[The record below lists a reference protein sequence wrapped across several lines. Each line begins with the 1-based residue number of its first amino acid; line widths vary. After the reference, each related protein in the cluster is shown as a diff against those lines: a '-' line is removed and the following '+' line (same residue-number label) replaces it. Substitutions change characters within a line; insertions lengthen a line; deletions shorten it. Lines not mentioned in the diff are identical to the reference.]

1 MARQPRQRSQSGFYH
16 VMVRGNGRQ
25 VIFSNDT
32 DRRAFLHM
40 LRTCLGDN
48 GIELIAWCLMDNHA
62 HLLVS
67 DRDAELTAMM
77 HALETRYARYF
88 NETTG
93 HVGSVFQGRFKSK
106 AIETDAYLL
115 QAVRNIHDNPRD
127 RGYARDAY
135 PWSSYGEYV
144 GTPSIVDPKP
154 VLELIGGRER
164 FAAFS
169 EEGGRDTY
177 TFAIP
182 AKLDDGE
189 LMQVAKRLLRGM
201 APYLVKTL
209 PAKKRLACLQ
219 ALKQAG
225 LSIRKME
232 RATGLGRNLIQR
244 ELARE
249 ANSAQ

>member
-1 MARQPRQRSQSGFYH
+1 M
-16 VMVRGNGRQ
+16 
-25 VIFSNDT
+25 
-32 DRRAFLHM
+32 
-40 LRTCLGDN
+40 
-48 GIELIAWCLMDNHA
+48 
-62 HLLVS
+62 
-67 DRDAELTAMM
+67 
-77 HALETRYARYF
+77 
-88 NETTG
+88 
-93 HVGSVFQGRFKSK
+93 
-106 AIETDAYLL
+106 
-115 QAVRNIHDNPRD
+115 
-127 RGYARDAY
+127 
-135 PWSSYGEYV
+135 
-144 GTPSIVDPKP
+144 
-154 VLELIGGRER
+154 LELIGGRER

-209 PAKKRLACLQ
+209 PAKKRLACLK

>member
-106 AIETDAYLL
+106 AI
-115 QAVRNIHDNPRD
+115 
-127 RGYARDAY
+127 
-135 PWSSYGEYV
+135 
-144 GTPSIVDPKP
+144 
-154 VLELIGGRER
+154 
-164 FAAFS
+164 
-169 EEGGRDTY
+169 
-177 TFAIP
+177 
-182 AKLDDGE
+182 
-189 LMQVAKRLLRGM
+189 
-201 APYLVKTL
+201 
-209 PAKKRLACLQ
+209 
-219 ALKQAG
+219 
-225 LSIRKME
+225 
-232 RATGLGRNLIQR
+232 
-244 ELARE
+244 
-249 ANSAQ
+249 